1 MGDFIHF
8 IIQRQD
14 IVQNLSSQ
22 ISRLKIYIKN
32 YLNIVENALILP
44 SPKIPHVAK
53 CANSPNLY
61 ATNIFQSLFFLIT
74 CACYYF
80 LFPKEILYFV
90 FCKEIPWK
98 LWKML
103 FILRKMFEI
112 FMLLVQSFMVS
123 GECLKWND

>member
-32 YLNIVENALILP
+32 YLNIVENVLILP

-80 LFPKEILYFV
+80 LFPKEKYFTLYFAKKSHENYEKC
-90 FCKEIPWK
+90 F
-98 LWKML
+98 
-103 FILRKMFEI
+103 
-112 FMLLVQSFMVS
+112 SFYVK
-123 GECLKWND
+123 CLKFLCFLSKVLWFQENV